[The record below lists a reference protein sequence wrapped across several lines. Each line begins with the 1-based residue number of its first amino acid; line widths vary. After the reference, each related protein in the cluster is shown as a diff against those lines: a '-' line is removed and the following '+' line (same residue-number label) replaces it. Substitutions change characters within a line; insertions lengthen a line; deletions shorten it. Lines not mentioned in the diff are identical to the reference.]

1 MAIRK
6 KEVAVEEVENTELTL
21 SSESLKR
28 HKRPRRSDAELEK
41 ELKMKL
47 QKVQERIAR
56 QNEKIYFDMG
66 FLMCQIAN
74 IDINELPDEDKEEIT
89 NKTEKGKQIVKS
101 IMGLAGLVPN
111 TKVE

>member
-1 MAIRK
+1 MATRK
-6 KEVAVEEVENTELTL
+6 KEIEEETENTELTL
-21 SSESLKR
+21 TNEGIKR

-66 FLMCQIAN
+66 FLMSQIV
-74 IDINELPDEDKEEIT
+74 NEFPDEYKEEIIT
-89 NKTEKGKQIVKS
+89 KTEKGKQIVK
-101 IMGLAGLVPN
+101 IIWKLAGLVP
-111 TKVE
+111 TQKAE

>member
-66 FLMCQIAN
+66 IFN
-74 IDINELPDEDKEEIT
+74 
-89 NKTEKGKQIVKS
+89 
-101 IMGLAGLVPN
+101 VPN
-111 TKVE
+111 CKY